1 MILLDT
7 NVIIEILEKRS
18 KVGEKLY
25 SSLVLANET
34 IGTTAIN
41 LHEILFGLK
50 KYSKQIKELI
60 RLPTIGYTKDDA
72 ELSSNIEL
80 NMEKAGLAIRRA
92 DAMIAAVAINHSMKL
107 LTLDEKHFGPLAA
120 KTSLEL
126 FSA

>member
-1 MILLDT
+1 MYT
-7 NVIIEILEKRS
+7 
-18 KVGEKLY
+18 
-25 SSLVLANET
+25 SLVLANET

-41 LHEILFGLK
+41 LHEVLYGLK
-50 KYSKQIKELI
+50 KYSKQIKGLLG
-60 RLPTIGYTKDDA
+60 LPTIGYTKDDA

-80 NMEKAGLAIRRA
+80 DMEKRGLAIRRV

-126 FSA
+126 FSL